1 MKKLYNKRNLLQE
14 KELQN
19 NSRLCQPFQN
29 QNATKN
35 GNQLDTKNLQKQSKT
50 AELSLT
56 HIKHE
61 TTLIWNK

>member
-29 QNATKN
+29 QNTTKN
-35 GNQLDTKNLQKQSKT
+35 GNKPGTKNLQKTIKNSRTIINTHKT
-50 AELSLT
+50 
-56 HIKHE
+56 
-61 TTLIWNK
+61 

>member
-29 QNATKN
+29 QNTTKN
-35 GNQLDTKNLQKQSKT
+35 GNQLDTKNLQKTIKNSRT
-50 AELSLT
+50 IINT
-56 HIKHE
+56 HKNMKLH
-61 TTLIWNK
+61 